1 MAISPINP
9 VSPQRAA
16 QIQSTNNQKTN
27 SLKDTKT
34 EKNSFGKILQE
45 SMTNL
50 DKNITSTQE
59 SLENIISGKSDD
71 FHSYIVQS
79 EKTAV
84 NLQMTLQVRNKIIDA
99 YNEIMRMQV

>member
-1 MAISPINP
+1 MAISPINA

-27 SLKDTKT
+27 SQENSKT

-50 DKNITSTQE
+50 DNNITSTQE

-84 NLQMTLQVRNKIIDA
+84 NLQMTLQVRNKIVDA

>member
-1 MAISPINP
+1 MAISPITP
-9 VSPQRAA
+9 VSPQRTA
-16 QIQSTNNQKTN
+16 QIQNTTNQKTN
-27 SLKDTKT
+27 SLENSKT

-50 DKNITSTQE
+50 DNNITSTQE

-84 NLQMTLQVRNKIIDA
+84 NLQMTLQVRNKIVDA

>member
-84 NLQMTLQVRNKIIDA
+84 NLQMTLQVRNKIVDA

>member
-1 MAISPINP
+1 MAISPITP
-9 VSPQRAA
+9 VSPQRTG
-16 QIQSTNNQKTN
+16 QIQNTTNQKTN
-27 SLKDTKT
+27 SLENSKT

-50 DKNITSTQE
+50 DNNITSTQE

-84 NLQMTLQVRNKIIDA
+84 NLQMTLQVRNKIVDA

>member
-1 MAISPINP
+1 MAISPINA

-16 QIQSTNNQKTN
+16 QIQSTNNEKPN
-27 SLKDTKT
+27 SLENKKT
-34 EKNSFGKILQE
+34 EKNSFSQVLQNSISE
-45 SMTNL
+45 L
-50 DKNITSTQE
+50 DNNITTTQE

-84 NLQMTLQVRNKIIDA
+84 NLQMTLQVRNKIVDA

>member
-1 MAISPINP
+1 MAISPINA
-9 VSPQRAA
+9 VSPRSATQV
-16 QIQSTNNQKTN
+16 QNTTNQKTN
-27 SLKDTKT
+27 SVENSKNEKTSFNEILK
-34 EKNSFGKILQE
+34 E
-45 SMTNL
+45 SITNV
-50 DKNITSTQE
+50 DNNITTTQE

-84 NLQMTLQVRNKIIDA
+84 NLQMTLQVRNKIVDA